1 MAIDPIIYMNRQAL
15 MAGRKPILRDWSGKP
30 VAIGGKPIQ
39 RDWSGKPVAIGG
51 QPVLHPPGTPTSDE
65 VGGLPV
71 INGLDGRPNAVVTP
85 TFIPP
90 LLTTSPPPNQ
100 SQLGPGHA
108 SRSHE

>member
-1 MAIDPIIYMNRQAL
+1 MAIDPIIYMNGQAL

-71 INGLDGRPNAVVTP
+71 INGLDGATERGRDANVHPAITYHLP
-85 TFIPP
+85 AP
-90 LLTTSPPPNQ
+90 Q
-100 SQLGPGHA
+100 SVAAWTGA
-108 SRSHE
+108 RVEIS